1 MNAPDDDKVLGG
13 HPVVVLDYAFWQRL
27 GADRGLVGR
36 SLLLN
41 GHPMT
46 VVGVTGPEFYGT
58 DLSLRPQLRVPLAMA
73 PVLRPNPNDSTM
85 IRRGHQWLRVMA
97 RLRPG
102 ASIEQAMAA
111 ADVVFRRGNA
121 ALLTDLPAGAP
132 ESARQRIEARRL
144 TMRPGP
150 QGTNRM
156 RTSAELPLLLLGG
169 ATATLMLIACAN
181 LANLLLARGAVRQRE
196 MAVRT
201 ALGGNRW
208 RLVRQLLVE
217 SFVLSVA
224 AGALGLLVAVW
235 MVGVILSFLPAG
247 NALGSD
253 LAPDLT
259 VMTATLGSSFGVL
272 ALLLAAVG
280 VYGVLA
286 FAVARRTREIG
297 LRMALGA
304 EPGDV
309 SWLIVRQLAVI
320 VLAGLLGGAA
330 GAWALQGVL
339 RTMVFGVRPAD
350 PAVFAAAVVIVGAT
364 SAIAA
369 LLPARR
375 AARLD
380 PVAALRQ

>member
-1 MNAPDDDKVLGG
+1 M
-13 HPVVVLDYAFWQRL
+13 
-27 GADRGLVGR
+27 
-36 SLLLN
+36 
-41 GHPMT
+41 
-46 VVGVTGPEFYGT
+46 
-58 DLSLRPQLRVPLAMA
+58 
-73 PVLRPNPNDSTM
+73 
-85 IRRGHQWLRVMA
+85 
-97 RLRPG
+97 
-102 ASIEQAMAA
+102 
-111 ADVVFRRGNA
+111 
-121 ALLTDLPAGAP
+121 
-132 ESARQRIEARRL
+132 
-144 TMRPGP
+144 
-150 QGTNRM
+150 
-156 RTSAELPLLLLGG
+156 LGG

-201 ALGGNRW
+201 ALGGSRW

-217 SFVLSVA
+217 SLVLSVA

-259 VMTATLGSSFGVL
+259 VVTATRSAAWTRSGSSCARSMSRCRSPTSRRSTIRSPSRSRPERILATLGSSFGVL

-309 SWLIVRQLAVI
+309 SWCGSWR
-320 VLAGLLGGAA
+320 
-330 GAWALQGVL
+330 
-339 RTMVFGVRPAD
+339 
-350 PAVFAAAVVIVGAT
+350 
-364 SAIAA
+364 
-369 LLPARR
+369 
-375 AARLD
+375 
-380 PVAALRQ
+380 